1 MLAEISSIWR
11 DELSKRIS
19 KDNNPIFVML
29 STNTGSENET
39 PGLTTVEPT
48 ITVSFE
54 YALANTDSNNIDKA
68 ILMKIKP
75 IFLHFSVPLGN
86 MLFPQ
91 SILKGG

>member
-1 MLAEISSIWR
+1 
-11 DELSKRIS
+11 
-19 KDNNPIFVML
+19 ML
-29 STNTGSENET
+29 STRTGKEKET
-39 PGLTTVEPT
+39 PGLTTVDP
-48 ITVSFE
+48 ILTVSFE
-54 YALANTDSNNIDKA
+54 YALANTDKNNTDKA